1 MKTSRPKAHTRT
13 RKGGRQDKTSS
24 KQKSNDVDN
33 LDLSDLEEEYVD
45 TTDKEDE
52 EYDAPQHKKRK
63 RKAPTQSTSAAA
75 GIKKKAKKKSGKKQG
90 PLSGPLSE
98 MPFDVLLEIFSWL
111 GPTELL
117 SLGRTSSS
125 LRELMKSSDL
135 EPTWRNAL
143 SCAGLPECP
152 SSMTYPGFTEL
163 AYGKGCLAC
172 GKTSGN
178 IYHVWEA
185 KTRICTQ
192 CVHSGYYQRHSVQ
205 MPHHMPPEFM
215 QEYIPHVVI
224 RHRYLYSREY
234 TSRWRT
240 EHSGVCELGSKAIS
254 SWQKEKTRELAEM
267 KAHADK
273 CRSWYTAFL
282 REAALKHEAEVKQRQ
297 ERCLCLM
304 FLVCA
309 LVHVFY
315 VKTRVVEII
324 KELGWEDEL
333 SQTLVGSL
341 PQNRSDIQK
350 ICQSKLTDH
359 VVMNLKTKLPVIMQ
373 ELKDERQHREYEAAR
388 RARMQNLETEYE
400 QALKTYW
407 PAEKFRPHV
416 ADILCVPRILDM
428 VNLPADVEDVQFEFG
443 KGLEALTIVIEEANA
458 IIDQKVLSL
467 MPHHREG
474 VQVNKS
480 IQSEPLNPLALA
492 TTLLVNLD
500 VHSHSSKSFYTVAQV
515 VESREARMCK
525 ETPAKWHE
533 NHPDFDLVAYDTLKC
548 GSWNVNGMMKLHQK
562 AHAAAASILVDV
574 FGFDP
579 LTTTTETMEE
589 LNPIVEC
596 LECNSM
602 SRGRLMLTWT
612 ALIEHHIDD
621 FKHSTPLN
629 TNRSCAEYRLL
640 TDNKELSEVRSRMK
654 ENVMQKYYN
663 KRSKFVCMH
672 CGRVDSIDSLRGHMN
687 VNISRR
693 RRHEVG
699 V

>member
-1 MKTSRPKAHTRT
+1 
-13 RKGGRQDKTSS
+13 
-24 KQKSNDVDN
+24 
-33 LDLSDLEEEYVD
+33 
-45 TTDKEDE
+45 
-52 EYDAPQHKKRK
+52 
-63 RKAPTQSTSAAA
+63 
-75 GIKKKAKKKSGKKQG
+75 
-90 PLSGPLSE
+90 
-98 MPFDVLLEIFSWL
+98 
-111 GPTELL
+111 
-117 SLGRTSSS
+117 
-125 LRELMKSSDL
+125 
-135 EPTWRNAL
+135 
-143 SCAGLPECP
+143 
-152 SSMTYPGFTEL
+152 
-163 AYGKGCLAC
+163 
-172 GKTSGN
+172 
-178 IYHVWEA
+178 
-185 KTRICTQ
+185 
-192 CVHSGYYQRHSVQ
+192 
-205 MPHHMPPEFM
+205 
-215 QEYIPHVVI
+215 
-224 RHRYLYSREY
+224 
-234 TSRWRT
+234 
-240 EHSGVCELGSKAIS
+240 
-254 SWQKEKTRELAEM
+254 
-267 KAHADK
+267 
-273 CRSWYTAFL
+273 
-282 REAALKHEAEVKQRQ
+282 
-297 ERCLCLM
+297 M

-359 VVMNLKTKLPVIMQ
+359 GKVLFFVCFVIANTPCLVVMNLKTKLPVIMQ

-443 KGLEALTIVIEEANA
+443 KGHEALTIVIEEANA

-548 GSWNVNGMMKLHQK
+548 GPWNVNGMMKLHQK

-612 ALIEHHIDD
+612 ALVRD
-621 FKHSTPLN
+621 T
-629 TNRSCAEYRLL
+629 L
-640 TDNKELSEVRSRMK
+640 TSSSLSYPGC
-654 ENVMQKYYN
+654 QKWGY
-663 KRSKFVCMH
+663 
-672 CGRVDSIDSLRGHMN
+672 
-687 VNISRR
+687 
-693 RRHEVG
+693 
-699 V
+699 